1 MKIKASTVLSIISF
15 VGVVVTGILAA
26 KGGKEAQKIEDE
38 MEQHALDYVDKKDI
52 RKATWKC
59 YIPAVASGIITL
71 GCGAYA
77 KRLDTK
83 EILKLTGAVGLLTSK
98 LERVVGDFAAYRDAT
113 TEMVGAEKEAEIR
126 AKAAEGLVKD
136 SLSGM
141 EEKKYKWMIDWVNG
155 KPIFFEATPMQVEHA
170 LTEINR
176 KLARMRDDTLTI
188 NEPTVSDFFYEI
200 GHPELANN
208 DTDTACWDV
217 DECCELHSWWV
228 DFEKIAYGRQ
238 DFTDDEVEY
247 FKIEATPYP
256 NGFPYNAMINAE
268 RAGTL

>member
-1 MKIKASTVLSIISF
+1 MKIKASTILSIISF
-15 VGVVVTGILAA
+15 VGVAVTAVLAA

-59 YIPAVASGIITL
+59 YIPALVSGIVTI

-83 EILKLTGAVGLLTSK
+83 EIVKLTGALGVASTQLDKVL
-98 LERVVGDFAAYRDAT
+98 RDFGAYRDAT

-141 EEKKYKWMIDWVNG
+141 EEKKYTYCIKWIDG
-155 KPIFFEATPMQVEHA
+155 KPMFFEATPSQVLKGMYE
-170 LTEINR
+170 LNR
-176 KLARMRDDTLTI
+176 KLNDPNDLD
-188 NEPTVSDFFYEI
+188 PVVSDFFYTI
-200 GHPELANN
+200 GCPEMVNK
-208 DTDTACWDV
+208 DTDAACWDL
-217 DECCELHSWWV
+217 DECYEMDTWWIHF
-228 DFEKIAYGRQ
+228 DIIPYGRQ
-238 DFTDDEVEY
+238 DFTYQTAEY
-247 FKIEATPYP
+247 YEITISMYP
-256 NGFPYNAMINAE
+256 NGFSYNELVNAE